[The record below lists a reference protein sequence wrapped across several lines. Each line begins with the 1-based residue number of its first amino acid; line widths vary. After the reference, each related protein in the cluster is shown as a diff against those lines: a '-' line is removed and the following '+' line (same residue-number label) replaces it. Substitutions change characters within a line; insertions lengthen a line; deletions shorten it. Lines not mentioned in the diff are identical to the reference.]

1 VATVACTLDRLE
13 RLLVLVLV
21 NDPTYGGSGGAIAVA
36 STHTAVVELVL
47 HELGHSFGLLADEYG
62 GSPPPVCDAAVE
74 PPEPNVTKH
83 LIKWTSWID
92 FSTPIPTFATAPG
105 IHGLYQVAKY
115 CDYTLFRPTYNSK
128 MRSLGIAFEQ
138 INREQLIK
146 RIYNWVLPIDQWS
159 PAATAV
165 RLMRAQSQTF
175 AVATPVPRTQA
186 LTVAWLLDG
195 QLQSSAAA
203 FTLKTL
209 KLPSGSHSLEVIAA
223 DPTPMVRNDPNQLLR
238 ARLVWTVEVVG
249 WLSRH

>member
-21 NDPTYGGSGGAIAVA
+21 HDPTYGGSGGAIAVA

-47 HELGHSFGLLADEYG
+47 HELTHSFGLLADEYG
-62 GSPPPVCDAAVE
+62 GPPPPVCDAAVE
-74 PPEPNVTKH
+74 PPETNVTKD

-105 IHGLYQVAKY
+105 IPGLYQVAKY

-146 RIYNWVLPIDQWS
+146 RIYNWVLPID
-159 PAATAV
+159 
-165 RLMRAQSQTF
+165 
-175 AVATPVPRTQA
+175 
-186 LTVAWLLDG
+186 
-195 QLQSSAAA
+195 
-203 FTLKTL
+203 
-209 KLPSGSHSLEVIAA
+209 
-223 DPTPMVRNDPNQLLR
+223 
-238 ARLVWTVEVVG
+238 
-249 WLSRH
+249 